1 MSGLPPG
8 DPQLVSMIVSHLKTQ
23 GLFDQFRREC
33 LADVDTKPA
42 YLNLKQRVDNFVSN
56 HLSNHTWSPHLNKN
70 QLRNNIR
77 QLVLQSGM
85 LEQGVDRIVAQVVDP
100 KINHI
105 FRPQVERVVR
115 EFLSPGSCSD
125 EPTPPLPPADLK
137 MDSAVIEQASSSTP
151 AASTTSDAM
160 SILDTISSLNQEA
173 SVRSSSATDKGHR
186 SLASDDAAL
195 LVDENGQDVCVEDG
209 DENQDRKPPQEPEE
223 MIEVSTSDVKVEEMG
238 EFTEPGREGSAEE
251 VKVEEEGD
259 GGLEQTKEEKPTS
272 KTSSKPSE
280 EKPDDEVL
288 KSKNQAKQKAKE
300 RIKEEY
306 SLEDSDLEGLS
317 DITVS
322 SVHTS
327 DLSSFE
333 EESDEEEQPSDSSEE
348 GELSPDDDGK
358 KTEKKHT
365 DEEQGEDVKERKSC
379 RKAYV
384 HKPFL
389 YSRYYSDSD
398 DEVTVEER
406 RRSVAKDKEERLLK
420 RQLNRERMEE
430 KLKQKAAQAEQQDS
444 KKLKSADSAGLEGP
458 KAKEARKERK
468 VLEKKM
474 ALNRKRKL
482 DSRKEGDVSS
492 KKKGDTGD
500 MSKKVEIKQSTSK
513 TPQPKLSRNLSESA
527 ASDERHR
534 RTSATISEEP
544 NETKRLTEK
553 AVTHAFILELEQ
565 GSQEALKQRSFGKF
579 DRPSR
584 KELHLKERKDKEQRS
599 LSDDRVKLKQK
610 QEKKSEQQAD
620 ESQHKEGA
628 AAKGS
633 SEEKAEKKI
642 KTKSEKK
649 TPANT
654 KDGKVGEAV
663 VEDGTS
669 KEAKKSK
676 GSAEKDKEKREKDK
690 IKEKERAKGEKS
702 LVKSEFKQLLCPDSA
717 GSSEDRSDLEMGPD
731 GTKKKDKHSK
741 EVLKKSKS
749 HTEPKLK
756 TESEKEKAK
765 PDLDGQKSHKPNSET
780 DKDPKKVKAGEKGK
794 IPEKSKIKSKEEAK
808 AQVTPKTDKKT
819 PSLDVK
825 NAGLPYVSKPEA
837 KKDKKKDGSVKDQ
850 LKASEE
856 APSDKSGLKAGKKKM
871 LKKDV
876 TEKKDEEKVQPPEK
890 SDKSSKVSALVSVAE
905 EPPHIQP
912 LLQDTESVTSA
923 GNTQLSEPPED
934 HAESRLQMPRLPA
947 EADALL
953 ALMDVCASAEAR
965 LPSHSRTEEEEATP
979 EAELQ
984 DADMK
989 MKEAALTL
997 LSMDPDSTLS
1007 SSLICQDASREE
1019 EEPASPTVPPEAP
1032 AAEEEPLPVPETHL
1046 TIPEESTAALQ
1057 TENGAEENT
1066 NAADEYENS
1075 ERQTEAA
1082 RPEPSHMDAAQEN
1095 AAIPTSSNQKEP
1107 EDVEIPTRSQ
1117 LDDKEPGV
1125 EERMA
1130 DDASEEVTA
1139 STGQEMLDVV
1149 PKDMEN
1155 VCGTGSESD
1164 QKEAE
1169 GAVTE
1174 ANLTTRMETESDQN
1188 QTEMDA
1194 GDVDTQREGEKDER
1208 GAEESDLLSMEAD
1221 FSERTDAVAAP
1232 ELEFPQV
1239 KETSEVSI
1247 SDIQEEESSSNQA
1260 AEEKASELKPSDQ
1273 EDAPNEESDG
1283 HDENKTE
1290 ELQPAAETEEEK
1302 DMVEVQ
1308 TPPSEWLSK
1317 PIQEEE
1323 NDQSEK
1329 LEKPKDS
1336 LSSSDIPVTSP
1347 TADDVTTDGDRTEDL
1362 EETQA
1367 EEEEERPEDQTEPES
1382 GAEVGPLSSGSEDHE
1397 RAEKV
1402 ESIETTEICQSTRKR
1417 KMSEEAEE
1425 SAQESQAE
1433 KAVKELTAQGQGDSD
1448 HPVSVSCS
1456 DDVKPESGA
1465 EKKPDEG
1472 QEKLQ
1477 DDHETPPKRRRG
1489 RPPKVVPVEESD
1501 PKEKK
1506 TSEKESEHVDEEEEE
1521 DSEKEDEERGNATRA
1536 TTRLASRLEA
1546 ERNKPSKPSTR
1557 ASRQGGKEE
1566 AASGSRGTRGPAV
1579 ARGGRKRE
1587 ASPPAA
1593 RTRGGQKSEEPASKR
1608 AKR

>member
-8 DPQLVSMIVSHLKTQ
+8 DPQLVSMIVNHLKTQ

-115 EFLSPGSCSD
+115 EFLSPGSCSE
-125 EPTPPLPPADLK
+125 EPTTPLPPADLK
-137 MDSAVIEQASSSTP
+137 TDSGVLEQASSSTP
-151 AASTTSDAM
+151 VASTTSDAM

-173 SVRSSSATDKGHR
+173 SVRSSSAVDKSRR
-186 SLASDDAAL
+186 SLALDDAAL
-195 LVDENGQDVCVEDG
+195 LVDENGQDVGVEDG
-209 DENQDRKPPQEPEE
+209 EENQDRKPPEEPQE
-223 MIEVSTSDVKVEEMG
+223 MMEVSTSDVKVEETG
-238 EFTEPGREGSAEE
+238 EYTEPGREGLAEE
-251 VKVEEEGD
+251 VKVEEEA
-259 GGLEQTKEEKPTS
+259 GGALEQTEEEKPTS
-272 KTSSKPSE
+272 KTSGKPSE

-365 DEEQGEDVKERKSC
+365 GEEQGEEDKERKPC

-420 RQLNRERMEE
+420 RQQNRERMEE

-500 MSKKVEIKQSTSK
+500 MSKRAEIKPLTLK

-534 RTSATISEEP
+534 RTTISEES
-544 NETKRLTEK
+544 NDTKKATEK

-584 KELHLKERKDKEQRS
+584 KELHPKERKDKEQRS

-610 QEKKSEQQAD
+610 QEKRSEQQVD
-620 ESQHKEGA
+620 EFQHKEGA

-633 SEEKAEKKI
+633 SEEKAEKKL

-649 TPANT
+649 TAANT
-654 KDGKVGEAV
+654 KDGKVAEAV
-663 VEDGTS
+663 VEDITS

-676 GSAEKDKEKREKDK
+676 GSVEKDKEKREKDK
-690 IKEKERAKGEKS
+690 IKEKEKAKGEKS
-702 LVKSEFKQLLCPDSA
+702 LVKTEFKQLLCPDSA
-717 GSSEDRSDLEMGPD
+717 GSSEDRSDLETGPD

-749 HTEPKLK
+749 HNESKLK
-756 TESEKEKAK
+756 TESEKEKTK
-765 PDLDGQKSHKPNSET
+765 LDQDGLKSHKPSSEP
-780 DKDPKKVKAGEKGK
+780 DKEKKVKAAEKGK
-794 IPEKSKIKSKEEAK
+794 ILEKSKTKSKEEAK
-808 AQVTPKTDKKT
+808 AQVSPKTDKKT
-819 PSLDVK
+819 PSLDFK
-825 NAGLPYVSKPEA
+825 NAGLPSVSKPEA
-837 KKDKKKDGSVKDQ
+837 KKDKKKDVKDQ

-871 LKKDV
+871 VKKDI

-890 SDKSSKVSALVSVAE
+890 SDKSSKVSALTSVAE
-905 EPPHIQP
+905 EPPQI
-912 LLQDTESVTSA
+912 LLQDTESITSA
-923 GNTQLSEPPED
+923 GSTQLSEPPED
-934 HAESRLQMPRLPA
+934 HAESRLEMSRLPA

-953 ALMDVCASAEAR
+953 TLMDVCASAEAR
-965 LPSHSRTEEEEATP
+965 LPSYSRKEEEAVP

-997 LSMDPDSTLS
+997 LSMDPDSTLTS
-1007 SSLICQDASREE
+1007 TLICQDAAREE
-1019 EEPASPTVPPEAP
+1019 EEPASPLEAP
-1032 AAEEEPLPVPETHL
+1032 AAEEEPLPAPETHL
-1046 TIPEESTAALQ
+1046 TFPEASTAALQ
-1057 TENGAEENT
+1057 TESGAEENT
-1066 NAADEYENS
+1066 NATDERENS

-1082 RPEPSHMDAAQEN
+1082 GPDPSLTDAAQEN
-1095 AAIPTSSNQKEP
+1095 ADIPTSSNQKQP
-1107 EDVEIPTRSQ
+1107 EDVEVPAESQ
-1117 LDDKEPGV
+1117 PDDKEPGD
-1125 EERMA
+1125 EESILVA
-1130 DDASEEVTA
+1130 DVASEEITS
-1139 STGQEMLDVV
+1139 STGSETLDVV
-1149 PKDMEN
+1149 PKDTEN
-1155 VCGTGSESD
+1155 VCETGSESD
-1164 QKEAE
+1164 QKEAD

-1174 ANLTTRMETESDQN
+1174 PNLTTRMEAEDDQN

-1194 GDVDTQREGEKDER
+1194 GDVNAQREGEEDER
-1208 GAEESDLLSMEAD
+1208 GAEESDLLTMEAD
-1221 FSERTDAVAAP
+1221 LSERTDTVAAP
-1232 ELEFPQV
+1232 EPEFPQD
-1239 KETSEVSI
+1239 KETSEVSVA
-1247 SDIQEEESSSNQA
+1247 DIQEEESSSDRA
-1260 AEEKASELKPSDQ
+1260 AEETPSQLKPSEQ
-1273 EDAPNEESDG
+1273 EDTPNEESADG
-1283 HDENKTE
+1283 HDENETE
-1290 ELQPAAETEEEK
+1290 ELQPSAETEEEK
-1302 DMVEVQ
+1302 GVVEVQ
-1308 TPPSEWLSK
+1308 TPPSEGISK
-1317 PIQEEE
+1317 PVQEEE
-1323 NDQSEK
+1323 SDQSEE

-1336 LSSSDIPVTSP
+1336 PSSSDIPVTSS
-1347 TADDVTTDGDRTEDL
+1347 TVDDLTTDGGRTEDGF

-1367 EEEEERPEDQTEPES
+1367 AEEEERPEDQTEPERS

-1402 ESIETTEICQSTRKR
+1402 ESTETTEICQSTRKR
-1417 KMSEEAEE
+1417 KMSEETEE

-1433 KAVKELTAQGQGDSD
+1433 KEVKELSAEGGGDSD
-1448 HPVSVSCS
+1448 HPSSVSCS

-1472 QEKLQ
+1472 QEKHQ

-1489 RPPKVVPVEESD
+1489 RPPKAAPVEESD
-1501 PKEKK
+1501 QKK
-1506 TSEKESEHVDEEEEE
+1506 TSEKESEQVDEEEEE
-1521 DSEKEDEERGNATRA
+1521 DSEKDDEERGSATRA

-1566 AASGSRGTRGPAV
+1566 AAAGSRGTRGPAA